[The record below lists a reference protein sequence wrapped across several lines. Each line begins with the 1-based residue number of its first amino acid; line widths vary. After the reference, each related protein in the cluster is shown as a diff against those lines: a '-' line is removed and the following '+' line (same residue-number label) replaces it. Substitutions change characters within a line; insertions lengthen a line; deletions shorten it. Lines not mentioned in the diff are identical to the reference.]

1 MGTPRAF
8 DDYPPVRDSA
18 QVAELLG
25 YKVNRIRLLA
35 QEGRIP
41 AHRDAGARSW
51 WFDRDELI
59 EWMRSETKVTPA
71 AE

>member
-8 DDYPPVRDSA
+8 DDYPPVMDSA
-18 QVAELLG
+18 QVAELLLIPS
-25 YKVNRIRLLA
+25 VQTVRRMA

-41 AHRDAGARSW
+41 AHRSASQW
-51 WFDRDELI
+51 QFDRDELLA
-59 EWMRSETKVTPA
+59 WMKSETKVTPA

>member
-1 MGTPRAF
+1 MGTPRSF
-8 DDYPPVRDSA
+8 DDYPKIMSTA
-18 QVAELLG
+18 QVAELIG

-41 AHRDAGARSW
+41 AHREAGARAW
-51 WFDRDELI
+51 WFNRDELI
-59 EWMRSETKVTPA
+59 EWIRSATKVTPG